1 MKSIR
6 RPDPTAIVIFGGSG
20 DLTWRKLVPAL
31 FDLYLDEWLP
41 DLFAIIG
48 LDIKEFTQSKYREHL
63 LDGVKK
69 FARHSKVDA
78 KVWKEFASRISYQK
92 TDFTERKGY
101 EALTANLAKM
111 NDEWKITP
119 CTVYYM
125 AVPPRFIEPIANLL
139 RDFKLATTAKN
150 ARIVIEKPFGRD
162 YASASEL
169 NNLLGGCFS
178 EKSIYR
184 IDHYLGKETVQN
196 IIAFRFANAL
206 FEPLWNRNYVDH
218 VQVTVSENVGVE
230 HRGGYY
236 ENAGALR
243 DMVQNH
249 LIQLLC
255 LVAMEAPVRFTADEI
270 RNRKVD
276 VLHAI
281 RKLRRDEVHQYAIRG
296 QYGPGWIEG
305 KNVVGYREEPGVE
318 KDSGTETFAALK
330 LFIDNWRWQGVPFY
344 LRTGKR
350 MQETLSVIA
359 IQFRPVPHQAFPME
373 AVEDW
378 RPNRLIIAVQPQK
391 GIRLQFQAKRPG
403 QTMILNAVDM
413 VFNYSDAY
421 DHEPPEAYETLL
433 LDVMLGDAT
442 LFMRRDQIEEAWNV
456 IDPILQVWGDTTPP
470 DFPDYAAGR
479 WGPEEA
485 EALIARD
492 GHNWVSVAM
501 PEPKPVSET
510 DK

>member
-1 MKSIR
+1 
-6 RPDPTAIVIFGGSG
+6 
-20 DLTWRKLVPAL
+20 
-31 FDLYLDEWLP
+31 
-41 DLFAIIG
+41 
-48 LDIKEFTQSKYREHL
+48 
-63 LDGVKK
+63 
-69 FARHSKVDA
+69 
-78 KVWKEFASRISYQK
+78 
-92 TDFTERKGY
+92 
-101 EALTANLAKM
+101 
-111 NDEWKITP
+111 
-119 CTVYYM
+119 
-125 AVPPRFIEPIANLL
+125 
-139 RDFKLATTAKN
+139 
-150 ARIVIEKPFGRD
+150 
-162 YASASEL
+162 
-169 NNLLGGCFS
+169 
-178 EKSIYR
+178 
-184 IDHYLGKETVQN
+184 
-196 IIAFRFANAL
+196 
-206 FEPLWNRNYVDH
+206 